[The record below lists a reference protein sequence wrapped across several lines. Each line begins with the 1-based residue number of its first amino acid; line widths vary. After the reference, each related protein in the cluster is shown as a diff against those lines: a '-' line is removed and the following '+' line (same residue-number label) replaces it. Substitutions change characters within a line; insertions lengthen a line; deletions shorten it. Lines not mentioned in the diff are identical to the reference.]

1 MCYSAHLSI
10 DVHRSKSA
18 KNFSFASTAVN
29 ALTCKCI
36 SSGKSIDPC
45 TASCL
50 QENVSGVNAGKG
62 CVQEDSNPVKGRPKR
77 SGDKNM
83 GGLLTIQGP
92 KSSG

>member
-1 MCYSAHLSI
+1 MMTHLLAN
-10 DVHRSKSA
+10 VFHQE
-18 KNFSFASTAVN
+18 NQF
-29 ALTCKCI
+29 
-36 SSGKSIDPC
+36 DPC

-77 SGDKNM
+77 RGDKNM

-92 KSSG
+92 KSCG